1 MSLFTRLAAA
11 AVIVV
16 AATAGASAKEWKT
29 VRIGTEGAYPPFN
42 YVENNELK
50 GFDIDIGKALCEK
63 MKVTCTFVAQDWDG
77 IIPAL
82 LAGKYDAIVASMSIT
97 EERKKQIDF
106 SKKYYNTPA
115 SFVASKDTKIT
126 DTSPA
131 SLKGKVLGAQGSTI
145 HSNYLEDLYAK
156 AGAEVKLYGKQDE
169 ANLDLANGR
178 LDAVLADKV
187 VLLEWMNTKE
197 GGCCKFVG
205 AEYKDPKYFGEGVG
219 VGIRK
224 GEPEL
229 VAMFNKAIDEILAD
243 GTYKKINDKYFPF
256 SVY

>member
-1 MSLFTRLAAA
+1 MSLVTRIAAA
-11 AVIVV
+11 AILV
-16 AATAGASAKEWKT
+16 AATLSGASAKEWKT

-42 YVENNELK
+42 YIENGELK
-50 GFDIDIGKALCEK
+50 GFDVDIAKALCAK
-63 MKVTCTFVAQDWDG
+63 MKVECTFTAQDWDG

-115 SFVASKDTKIT
+115 SFVVPKNSTVTAT
-126 DTSPA
+126 DPA

-145 HSNYLEDLYAK
+145 HSNYLEDVYAK

-187 VLLEWMNTKE
+187 VLLEWLNTDE
-197 GGCCKFVG
+197 GKCCKFTG

-224 GEPEL
+224 DNPEL
-229 VAMFNKAIDEILAD
+229 VALFNKAIDEIIAD
-243 GTYKKINDKYFPF
+243 GTYKTINDKYFPF

>member
-1 MSLFTRLAAA
+1 MSLATRIAAA
-11 AVIVV
+11 AILVAV
-16 AATAGASAKEWKT
+16 AASGASAKEWKT

-42 YVENNELK
+42 YIENNEIK
-50 GFDIDIGKALCEK
+50 GFDIDVAKALCEK
-63 MKVTCTFVAQDWDG
+63 MKVECTFQAQDWDG

-82 LAGKYDAIVASMSIT
+82 LAGKYDAIAASMSIT
-97 EERKKQIDF
+97 DERKQQIAF
-106 SKKYYNTPA
+106 SKKYYKTPA
-115 SFVASKDTKIT
+115 TFAVPKDSKIT

-131 SLKGKVLGAQGSTI
+131 ALKGKVLGAQGSTI
-145 HSNYLEDLYAK
+145 HSNYLEDVYAK
-156 AGAEVKLYGKQDE
+156 AGADVKLYGKQDE

-187 VLLEWMNTKE
+187 VLLEWLNSKD
-197 GGCCKFVG
+197 GGCCKFTG
-205 AEYKDPKYFGEGVG
+205 AEYTDPKYFGEGVG

-224 GEPEL
+224 DDPEL

-243 GTYKKINDKYFPF
+243 GTYKKINEKYFPF

>member
-11 AVIVV
+11 AVLV
-16 AATAGASAKEWKT
+16 AAATTGVSAKEWKT

-42 YVENNELK
+42 YVENNEIK
-50 GFDIDIGKALCEK
+50 GFDIDIAKALCEK
-63 MKVTCTFVAQDWDG
+63 MKVTCTFTAQDWDG

-97 EERKKQIDF
+97 EERKKQIAF

-115 SFVASKDTKIT
+115 SFVAPKDTKIT

-131 SLKGKVLGAQGSTI
+131 ALKGKVLGAQGSTI
-145 HSNYLEDLYAK
+145 HSNYLEDVYAK

-187 VLLEWMNTKE
+187 VLLEWMATKE
-197 GGCCKFVG
+197 GECCKFVG
-205 AEYKDPKYFGEGVG
+205 SEYKDPKYFGEGVG

-224 GEPEL
+224 DDPEL

-243 GTYKKINDKYFPF
+243 GTYKKINEKYFPF

>member
-1 MSLFTRLAAA
+1 MSLVTRIAAA
-11 AVIVV
+11 ALLV
-16 AATAGASAKEWKT
+16 AAMAGSASAKEWKT

-42 YVENNELK
+42 YIENGELK
-50 GFDIDIGKALCEK
+50 GFDIDIAKALCAK
-63 MKVTCTFVAQDWDG
+63 MKVECTFTAQDWDG

-97 EERKKQIDF
+97 EERQQQINF

-115 SFVASKDTKIT
+115 TFVVPKDSPIT
-126 DTSPA
+126 ETSPEA
-131 SLKGKVLGAQGSTI
+131 LKGKVLGAQGSTI
-145 HSNYLEDLYAK
+145 HSNYLEDVYAK

-187 VLLEWMNTKE
+187 VLLEWLGTDE
-197 GGCCKFVG
+197 GKCCKFTG

-224 GEPEL
+224 DDTDL
-229 VAMFNKAIDEILAD
+229 VAMFNKAIDEIVAD
-243 GTYKKINDKYFPF
+243 GTYKTINDKYFPF